1 MNNTFD
7 LRRFGLYARKEFR
20 ENWKVYALF
29 LIGIVVIQFA
39 LIYQLCNPMRDQFYY
54 KQLNH
59 YTLNPYQTFFTS
71 ASLTLWLVGSYVFSF
86 FPTSSKAQSTLTLPV
101 SALERFS
108 FAWIITLPVSLII
121 VAVLWGLSW
130 VLATPI
136 IASSFPKAIVDY
148 KGKSYFFL
156 ASMVAVWLFTY
167 FAAFMLGAVVFKKYN
182 FLKTLA
188 TGMLVLLVFYLV
200 QQGVLTTILP
210 NASEVTPFS
219 FFGYPLL
226 NVRTV
231 SNLHLQLGSTF
242 ELPHTI
248 WWAGCLPIIL
258 WVTTYLKIKEKEV

>member
-20 ENWKVYALF
+20 ENWKAYTLF

-71 ASLTLWLVGSYVFSF
+71 ASLTLSLVGSYVFSF

-167 FAAFMLGAVVFKKYN
+167 SAAFMLGAVVFKKYN

-188 TGMLVLLVFYLV
+188 TGVLALLTLYLLHQWV
-200 QQGVLTTILP
+200 ITIILP
-210 NASEVTPFS
+210 NVSEVTPLS
-219 FFGYPLL
+219 FLGIRLL
-226 NVRTV
+226 NVRIV
-231 SNLHLQLGSTF
+231 SNPYLQLSSTF

-258 WVTTYLKIKEKEV
+258 WVIAYLKIKEKEV

>member
-20 ENWKVYALF
+20 ENWKAYTLF

-39 LIYQLCNPMRDQFYY
+39 LIYQLCDPMRDKFYY

-71 ASLTLWLVGSYVFSF
+71 AILTLWLVGSYVFSF
-86 FPTSSKAQSTLTLPV
+86 FSTSSKAQSTLTLPV

-121 VAVLWGLSW
+121 VAVLWELSW

-148 KGKSYFFL
+148 KDKSHFFS
-156 ASMVAVWLFTY
+156 ASMVSIWLFVY
-167 FAAFMLGAVVFKKYN
+167 SAAFMLGAVVFKKYN

-188 TGMLVLLVFYLV
+188 TGVLALLTLYLLHQWV
-200 QQGVLTTILP
+200 ITIILP
-210 NASEVTPFS
+210 NVSEVTPLS
-219 FFGYPLL
+219 FLGFRLL

-231 SNLHLQLGSTF
+231 SNPYLQLSSTF